1 MPSLKKMRL
10 LCEQCEMAQFRRRP
24 YWLVGCGA
32 SWLQRFRVARIR
44 AMKKILDL
52 ASIHPASLQSEMRT
66 VLHSTFLHHG
76 GSVS

>member
-1 MPSLKKMRL
+1 
-10 LCEQCEMAQFRRRP
+10 
-24 YWLVGCGA
+24 
-32 SWLQRFRVARIR
+32 
-44 AMKKILDL
+44 MKKILDL